1 MSPNREPFLPPRKAS
16 EYLAGLGLAASEKS
30 LAKWR
35 CVGGGPAFRKAG
47 RHVLYEREALERW
60 VEARVGPSMTST
72 SS

>member
-1 MSPNREPFLPPRKAS
+1 MPMNREPFLPPRKAS
-16 EYLAGLGLAASEKS
+16 EYLANMGLSASEKS

-35 CVGGGPAFRKAG
+35 CMGGGPEFRKAG

-60 VEARVGPSMTST
+60 VEKRVGPSKTST